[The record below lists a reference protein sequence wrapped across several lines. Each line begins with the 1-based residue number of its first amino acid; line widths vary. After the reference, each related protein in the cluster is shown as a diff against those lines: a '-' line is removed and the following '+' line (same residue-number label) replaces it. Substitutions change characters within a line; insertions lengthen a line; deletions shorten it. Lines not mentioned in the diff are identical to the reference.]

1 MYNITLFAA
10 DNTMP
15 STLTG
20 PMDVLSAS
28 GLLWGAISGKQPTP
42 HFQLTLATETG
53 APVACYNGLT
63 LSTAASCMDIHQSDI
78 ILIPSLALGDQPLQL
93 SDALVTWL
101 QKMHQ
106 QGTVIATVC
115 TGAFVIAAAGL
126 LDHRRATTHWAYQES
141 LQQQHP
147 EIEVIAD
154 QILVDEGNI
163 ITSGGGSAWH
173 DLVLYLIERYVDAEA
188 AVEASKLFLL
198 DRHIDTQTPYSFLC
212 QSQPHSDLAIT
223 RAQQWITQNHTH
235 STALAGAIDVSGLSS
250 RTFSRRFR
258 QVTGMTPI
266 TFQQNLRLED
276 AKRQLESTK
285 SSVETI
291 SINVGYDN
299 VVSFRRLFKKRVG
312 ILPADYRKMFYD
324 PQAAKQ

>member
-1 MYNITLFAA
+1 
-10 DNTMP
+10 MP

-28 GLLWGAISGKQPTP
+28 GLLWGAISGKEPTP
-42 HFQLTLATETG
+42 HFQLTLATESG

-63 LSTAASCMDIHQSDI
+63 LSTATSCLDITHSDI
-78 ILIPSLALGDQPLQL
+78 ILIPSLALGTEPLQL
-93 SDALVTWL
+93 SHSVVDWL
-101 QKMHQ
+101 QRMQQ
-106 QGTVIATVC
+106 QGALIATVC

-126 LDHRRATTHWAYQES
+126 LNSRRATTHWAYQER
-141 LQQQHP
+141 LQQQYP
-147 EIEVIAD
+147 EINVVAD

-198 DRHIDTQTPYSFLC
+198 GRHSDNQTPYSFLC
-212 QSQPHSDLAIT
+212 QSQPHADLAIT
-223 RAQQWITQNHTH
+223 RAQQWITQHHTR
-235 STALAGAIDVSGLSS
+235 SSALAGAIDVSGLSS

-258 QVTGMTPI
+258 QVTGMAPI

-291 SINVGYDN
+291 SINIGYDN

-324 PQAAKQ
+324 PQAVKQ